1 MVSNLIF
8 SLREVEIKFGK
19 KTIFQNLDLNLHKGD
34 MIALVGKNG
43 VGKSTLMKTINGE
56 QEIDYG
62 TIWNFPNLKV
72 SYFNNSVNPS
82 DTFFLFVAFW
92 ILASFVSLYLLYN
105 FKKPGK
111 QIFLYVFI
119 TSIILTLFGGPVASD
134 PIFYIIDGLGMAVS
148 GALLVMLYYTPIS
161 KKF

>member
-1 MVSNLIF
+1 MNLTIIF
-8 SLREVEIKFGK
+8 KRLVLANLLISLFFVLSPFIISE
-19 KTIFQNLDLNLHKGD
+19 
-34 MIALVGKNG
+34 
-43 VGKSTLMKTINGE
+43 S
-56 QEIDYG
+56 
-62 TIWNFPNLKV
+62 LKV

-82 DTFFLFVAFW
+82 DTFLLFVAFW

-111 QIFLYVFI
+111 QMFLYVFI
-119 TSIILTLFGGPVASD
+119 ASIILTLFGGPVASD

-161 KKF
+161 KKFWVINLNEKI